1 MRPISPAE
9 HPALEADLRRLF
21 PDLYEPEV
29 RQALLQEGQLLEL
42 HEGDRLMEMGQYI
55 KLLPLVLNGSLK
67 VMREDDEGRE
77 LLLYHVMPGQSCAMA
92 ITCCMGDA
100 RSNVRV
106 IADEDTTAIAVPTRL
121 LDDWS
126 TRYRSWKAFV
136 MHQYQRRFDDLL
148 NVVDGIAFRKLDDR
162 LWKTLQ
168 ERARRGGSPLVK
180 ASHQELADELHSSR
194 EVISRL
200 LKQMEREGLIRMGRQ
215 QVELVKGASA

>member
-1 MRPISPAE
+1 MIPAPE
-9 HPALEADLRRLF
+9 RPALTTELRKLF

-29 RQALLQEGQLLEL
+29 LEAVMQEGTVIQLQ
-42 HEGDRLMEMGQYI
+42 EGDRLMEMGQYI
-55 KLLPLVLNGSLK
+55 KQLPLVLSGSLR
-67 VMREDDEGRE
+67 VLREDEEGRE
-77 LLLYHVMPGQSCAMA
+77 LLLYHVLPGQSCAMA

-106 IADEDTTAIAVPTRL
+106 IADEETEAIAVPTRL

-126 TRYRSWKAFV
+126 SRFRSWKAFV

-148 NVVDGIAFRKLDDR
+148 NVVDGIAFRKLDER
-162 LWKTLQ
+162 LLKTLRDRSQ
-168 ERARRGGSPLVK
+168 RAGSPVVH

-200 LKQMEREGLIRMGRQ
+200 LKQMEREGLVRMGRQ
-215 QVELVKGASA
+215 QVELLRP

>member
-1 MRPISPAE
+1 MIPAPE
-9 HPALEADLRRLF
+9 RPALTTELRKLF

-29 RQALLQEGQLLEL
+29 LEAVMQEGTVIQL

-55 KLLPLVLNGSLK
+55 KQLPLVLSGSLR
-67 VMREDDEGRE
+67 VLREDEEGRE
-77 LLLYHVMPGQSCAMA
+77 LLLYHVLPGQSCAMA

-106 IADEDTTAIAVPTRL
+106 IADEETEAIAVPTRL

-126 TRYRSWKAFV
+126 SRFRSWKAFV

-148 NVVDGIAFRKLDDR
+148 NVVDGIAFRKLDERLLKSLRDR
-162 LWKTLQ
+162 SH
-168 ERARRGGSPLVK
+168 RAGSPVVH

-200 LKQMEREGLIRMGRQ
+200 LKQMEREGLVRMGRQ
-215 QVELVKGASA
+215 QVELLRP

>member
-1 MRPISPAE
+1 
-9 HPALEADLRRLF
+9 
-21 PDLYEPEV
+21 
-29 RQALLQEGQLLEL
+29 
-42 HEGDRLMEMGQYI
+42 
-55 KLLPLVLNGSLK
+55 
-67 VMREDDEGRE
+67 
-77 LLLYHVMPGQSCAMA
+77 
-92 ITCCMGDA
+92 MGDA

-168 ERARRGGSPLVK
+168 ERARRGGSAVVK

>member
-1 MRPISPAE
+1 MSTIPLPQR
-9 HPALEADLRRLF
+9 PALEADVRRLF
-21 PDLYEPEV
+21 PDLYEPEM
-29 RQALLQEGQLLEL
+29 RQALMEEGSFVELQEG
-42 HEGDRLMEMGQYI
+42 DRMMEPGQYI
-55 KLLPLVLNGSLK
+55 KQLPLVLTGSLK
-67 VMREDDEGRE
+67 VMREDEEGRE
-77 LLLYHVMPGQSCAMA
+77 LLLYHVVPGQSCAMA

-126 TRYRSWKAFV
+126 TRFRSWKAFV

-148 NVVDGIAFRKLDDR
+148 NVVDSIAFRKLDDR
-162 LWKTLQ
+162 LWKVLKD
-168 ERARRGGSPLVK
+168 RAQRGGDPVVK

-200 LKQMEREGLIRMGRQ
+200 LKQMEREGMVRMGRQ
-215 QVELVKGASA
+215 QLELLK